1 MIRRPPRS
9 TLFPYTTLFRSV
21 HAQFVGDLGFQRR
34 APQALLQAVQR
45 VLDVLLA
52 LAGAAAHPVAFAQLI
67 EHGATDA
74 LAGEGLELH
83 ALLALEAGQGF
94 GQADHSDLYQIIK
107 LHIGR
112 QLGDHVQRDP
122 AYQRYMPTDQCIAVE
137 LAFGGVHGSQWL
149 QAWDAGSGAK
159 PAARSWPPCGN
170 TLPA

>member
-1 MIRRPPRS
+1 MPFTFFFFNDTATTEIY
-9 TLFPYTTLFRSV
+9 TLSL
-21 HAQFVGDLGFQRR
+21 HD
-34 APQALLQAVQR
+34 AL
-45 VLDVLLA
+45 
-52 LAGAAAHPVAFAQLI
+52 PI
-67 EHGATDA
+67 YA

-149 QAWDAGSGAK
+149 PAWDAGSGAK